1 MGIPPFS
8 CCLSGNFDF
17 GFRAARQHT
26 SDRLGTQCP
35 AKFSGDLGDLIISRP
50 IEIPYD
56 REAFIAALRSRRKG
70 NLMIGISRRKIGAV
84 TALPLIFALLSVSV
98 ARADEISVVTSG
110 GFTAAYLELVPEYES
125 TTRNKLVTEFGPS
138 MGTTHNA
145 IPIRLGRGESIDVV
159 IMAGPAL
166 DDLIKQGKVRPG
178 SRVDLV
184 NSYIGMAVKSG
195 APKPDIS
202 SVDALKRTLL
212 AAKSIA
218 YSDSASGVY
227 LSTEL
232 FPKLG
237 IADQIMR
244 KSRKIE
250 ADPVGGVVATGEFEI
265 GFQQISELRPVK
277 GIDIVGPLPPGAQR
291 ITVFAAGIPTTAMHP
306 EAAKALI
313 EWLASPAA
321 YAAIKKSGLEPA
333 NSR

>member
-1 MGIPPFS
+1 MKTIFH
-8 CCLSGNFDF
+8 
-17 GFRAARQHT
+17 R
-26 SDRLGTQCP
+26 
-35 AKFSGDLGDLIISRP
+35 KFAGP
-50 IEIPYD
+50 
-56 REAFIAALRSRRKG
+56 AAL
-70 NLMIGISRRKIGAV
+70 
-84 TALPLIFALLSVSV
+84 ALICALLTV
-98 ARADEISVVTSG
+98 ATVRADEIKVVTSG
-110 GFTAAYLELVPEYES
+110 GFTAAYLELIPDYEGS
-125 TTRNKLVTEFGPS
+125 THNKLVTEFGPS

-145 IPIRLGRGESIDVV
+145 IPVRLERGEAIDVV
-159 IMAGPAL
+159 IMASPAL
-166 DDLIKQGKVRPG
+166 DVLIKQGKVRAD

-184 NSYIGMAVKSG
+184 QSKIGMAVKSG

-202 SVDALKRTLL
+202 TVDALKRTLL

-237 IADQIMR
+237 IVDQIKG

-277 GIDIVGPLPPGAQR
+277 GIDIVGELPPGAQKV
-291 ITVFAAGIPTTAMHP
+291 TVFAAAIPATSKHP

-313 EWLASPAA
+313 QWLASPAA

-333 NSR
+333 KSK